1 MKQLASVYPHFIEEG
16 RNVALIMAGL
26 PAHVSQLVS
35 NKSVSFLRRARQH
48 HLGRID
54 GPDIETA
61 LRKTIVDGGASIDDP
76 AVLETVSAVDGFP
89 YMTQEPRDGVLA
101 TTYRELSKGDIR
113 FLEAMLPDQ
122 QPSSL
127 ADVVTRMGVRSNYAS
142 KYKER
147 LIDAGVLGDV
157 GQGFYTIDPPG
168 FKDYVREH
176 AGR

>member
-1 MKQLASVYPHFIEEG
+1 MQDFIQNALEPYEG
-16 RNVALIMAGL
+16 A
-26 PAHVSQLVS
+26 P
-35 NKSVSFLRRARQH
+35 
-48 HLGRID
+48 
-54 GPDIETA
+54 
-61 LRKTIVDGGASIDDP
+61 IDDP

-127 ADVVTRMGVRSNYAS
+127 ADVATRMGVRSNYAS

-157 GQGFYTIDPPG
+157 GQGFYTIDLPG

-176 AGR
+176 AGRYPHRKRPAHTTGTVVYHTWKETVRLRTVPPR